1 MPLAVEFLRAARS
14 TGYKKK
20 RRRHKEVQI
29 NLVMAEQQEKQ
40 LVLIFVL
47 TKLWITIKCTLP
59 TQEYFGLEGS
69 INIPYHSISL
79 ITILLGV
86 QMPEH

>member
-1 MPLAVEFLRAARS
+1 MIDASGSKIPKSNMSYRLQE
-14 TGYKKK
+14 K

-47 TKLWITIKCTLP
+47 TKLWLAIKCTLP
-59 TQEYFGLEGS
+59 TQ
-69 INIPYHSISL
+69 
-79 ITILLGV
+79 
-86 QMPEH
+86 